1 MSMDSME
8 RDVIAIVLAGG
19 RSQRMAGIAPAGG
32 KASLPL
38 GDDTMLARVCRVL
51 GGEVGRV
58 IVVAAA
64 GQPLPRL
71 PETVEITRDTTPDA
85 GPLVGIRD
93 GLAYALAT
101 GPRPAV
107 AVLCSCDVPDLAA
120 GVVRLLVEKAREQS
134 AWVVPLV
141 GGHPQV
147 LVSAMPSTIFH
158 WLTSE
163 ATASIK
169 SPRALL
175 DAIVAADPA
184 NVLLLHEADFATVD
198 PLMASFADIDTPED
212 LSARASNTDA

>member
-1 MSMDSME
+1 ME

-51 GGEVGRV
+51 AGEVSRV
-58 IVVAAA
+58 IVVAAE

-71 PETVEITRDTTPDA
+71 PPSVEITRDTTPDM
-85 GPLVGIRD
+85 GPLAGIRD

-101 GPRPAV
+101 GPHPA
-107 AVLCSCDVPDLAA
+107 AAIIASCDVPDLAA
-120 GVVRLLVEKAREQS
+120 GVVRLLVEKAKAS
-134 AWVVPLV
+134 GASWVVPVV

-147 LVSAMPSTIFH
+147 LISGMTASVFDVIVSA
-158 WLTSE
+158 
-163 ATASIK
+163 TAAHLK

-175 DAIVAADPA
+175 DAIRAEDSTR
-184 NVLLLHEADFATVD
+184 VLLLEETELHAFD
-198 PLMASFADIDTPED
+198 PSLASFADIDTPED
-212 LSARASNTDA
+212 FAKARASAE